1 MNDAFIN
8 IASQIISGSQCIA
21 DYDLDDVALHE
32 FVKSKSGNQSFEI
45 PPITETQML
54 DLPSS
59 KAIGCDDLSVKVLKL
74 AASVLTHPLRR
85 LMNLSIST
93 GSFPSTWKTAQFT
106 PLFKN
111 GSREDT
117 SNYRPIS
124 VLLVLSKILKR
135 HVATSLCEYLHSY
148 DLLTTFSQFF
158 DQIILRKRH

>member
-1 MNDAFIN
+1 M
-8 IASQIISGSQCIA
+8 
-21 DYDLDDVALHE
+21 ALHE
-32 FVKSKSGNQSFEI
+32 FVNSKSGNQSFEI

-54 DLPSS
+54 DLINKIPSS

-135 HVATSLCEYLHSY
+135 LVATSLCEYLHSY
-148 DLLTTFSQFF
+148 DLLTTFRQFF
-158 DQIILRKRH
+158 DQIFLRKRH

>member
-1 MNDAFIN
+1 M
-8 IASQIISGSQCIA
+8 
-21 DYDLDDVALHE
+21 ALHE

-54 DLPSS
+54 DLINKIPSR

-106 PLFKN
+106 P
-111 GSREDT
+111 
-117 SNYRPIS
+117 
-124 VLLVLSKILKR
+124 
-135 HVATSLCEYLHSY
+135 
-148 DLLTTFSQFF
+148 
-158 DQIILRKRH
+158 